1 MARTP
6 DRAAPRAASLWLFA
20 TALVTVV
27 PHTAYLPLWASGACA
42 LLLAWHLARARSNGP
57 RIGRVHRLSLLLI
70 ALTVALAVRLDFG
83 YFFGKAPGIAMLAT
97 LLCMKL
103 LEGNSPRDVRAGV
116 LLAFFLQLALF
127 FDDQTLTASLFALT
141 GALCAAATMLALEDP
156 ERSPWRTL
164 RTGGT
169 LMLQAIP
176 FLIVLFMLF
185 PRLPGPL
192 WGLPRD
198 AWEGMTGLS
207 EEMAPGSIAEL
218 GLSSEI
224 ALRADFAD
232 TLPPPAQ
239 RYWRGPVLSEFDGR
253 VWRMTR
259 SAQLAEPAYALA
271 GPAIDYVLTVEP
283 HNKRW
288 LLALDFPGEVARNDV
303 AYGSEYMLLAER
315 PLRTRTQLSLQAYP
329 QTIIG
334 QEESAAVLEAATRLP
349 EDAGPRTRILVDELV
364 ADANDAS
371 QILDRV
377 LAWFSTNALTYTLS
391 PPLLEDDPIDEFL
404 FDARRGFCEHF
415 SSAFVFMMRAAGVP
429 ARVVTGYQGG
439 TLNRVDGTLVVRQSD
454 AHAWAETWLP
464 GRGWVRVDPT
474 ALAAPSR
481 IESGVSAALPA
492 GETRPMMMRDGA
504 AADALRALRD
514 RWEALG
520 NAWNR
525 NVVGYDRQRQRDF
538 LQHLGFEQP
547 DWRTLGFALGA
558 GLATLMLALLAWA
571 LHQRRS
577 GDSLDHLWRRFGARL
592 ARRGLARLPAEGPI
606 DYAERVARALPDR
619 ASEVR
624 LIARSYARLRYGPPS
639 ANATALTRE
648 LAQRIREFSPQ

>member
-1 MARTP
+1 MARNV
-6 DRAAPRAASLWLFA
+6 RRVAPRAASLWLFA

-27 PHTAYLPLWASGACA
+27 PHMAYLPLWTSGACA
-42 LLLAWHLARARSNGP
+42 LLFAWHLARARSDGA
-57 RIGRVHRLSLLLI
+57 RTDRVHRLAMLLV
-70 ALTVALAVRLDFG
+70 ALAVALAVRMDFG

-97 LLCMKL
+97 LLCLKL

-127 FDDQTLTASLFALT
+127 FDDQTLMAALFALG

-156 ERSPWRTL
+156 EPSPWRTL
-164 RTGGT
+164 RSGAT
-169 LMLQAIP
+169 LMLQALP

-192 WGLPRD
+192 WGMPRD

-224 ALRADFAD
+224 ALRADFSDA
-232 TLPPPAQ
+232 LPPPSQ

-253 VWRMTR
+253 VWRMAR
-259 SAQLAEPAYALA
+259 NARLAQPAYAPA

-288 LLALDFPGEVARNDV
+288 LLALDFPGAASDGEV
-303 AYGSEYMLLAER
+303 AYGSEYTLLAER
-315 PLRTRTQLSLQAYP
+315 PLRTRAQLALQAYP
-329 QTIIG
+329 ETVVG
-334 QEESAAVLEAATRLP
+334 LAESPAVLDAATRLP
-349 EDAGPRTRILVDELV
+349 ESGSPRTRALV
-364 ADANDAS
+364 AELAADTDDAS

-377 LAWFSTNALTYTLS
+377 LAWFSTNALTYTLA
-391 PPLLEDDPIDEFL
+391 PPLLEDDPVDEFL
-404 FDARRGFCEHF
+404 FDARSGFCEHF

-439 TLNRVDGTLVVRQSD
+439 TVNRVDGTLVVRQSD
-454 AHAWAETWLP
+454 AHAWAELWLP

-492 GETRPMMMRDGA
+492 GETRPLMMREGVA
-504 AADALRALRD
+504 AEALRALRD

-525 NVVGYDRQRQRDF
+525 NVVGYDRQRQGDL
-538 LQHLGFEQP
+538 LQELGVERP
-547 DWRTLGFALGA
+547 DWRTLAIALGA
-558 GLATLMLALLAWA
+558 GLGLLMLALLAWA
-571 LHQRRS
+571 LHQRRP
-577 GDSLDHLWRRFGARL
+577 GDDLDRLWRRFGARL
-592 ARRGLARLPAEGPI
+592 ARRGLARLPSEGPI
-606 DYAERVARALPDR
+606 DYAERVAQALPER
-619 ASEVR
+619 AREVR
-624 LIARSYARLRYGPPS
+624 VIARSYARLRYGPPS
-639 ANATALTRE
+639 ANAAALTRE